1 MFIKIYCIKKI
12 FFCYSLK
19 CVCSQIRFNKILNI
33 CSLGPRN
40 LPSSGELLLPLP
52 VLRAKV
58 ETKNAAPPDKRPVS
72 KGNQSSTSGEKKRK
86 LSPTSDSP
94 SKSFKASCSKDV
106 SSDKIK
112 TSKSVNNSLEHKS
125 SPAKVELC
133 VVNKKKSHF
142 NKVINIDEDKP
153 IEESKEISFEVN
165 LKSPEQIVVS
175 DNELDFDDYEEIN
188 YRKKKKNV
196 PMIVVSD
203 SE

>member
-1 MFIKIYCIKKI
+1 MCSKYDLVKFWI
-12 FFCYSLK
+12 FYII
-19 CVCSQIRFNKILNI
+19 QLNI
-33 CSLGPRN
+33 FSLGPRN

-52 VLRAKV
+52 VLKAKV
-58 ETKNAAPPDKRPVS
+58 EIKNAAPKDNKPVS

-94 SKSFKASCSKDV
+94 SKSLKASCSKDI
-106 SSDKIK
+106 SANKIK

-142 NKVINIDEDKP
+142 NKLINIDDDDDKL
-153 IEESKEISFEVN
+153 IKENKEISFEVD
-165 LKSPEQIVVS
+165 LKTTEQIDIS
-175 DNELDFDDYEEIN
+175 DNELDFDDYEDIN
-188 YRKKKKNV
+188 HRKKKKNV

-203 SE
+203 DSE